1 MSNSL
6 EFPWLS
12 ALVLLPL
19 LAAFGIPLLPQSR
32 WARWYALAVGAS
44 DLGLMVYVFGRHYNL
59 QDFSLQLAERYAWV
73 PQIGLHWSLAVD
85 GLSFPLVL
93 LSGLITTLAMVAAW
107 EVADK
112 PRLFFFLLLMMY
124 GAQVGV
130 FLAQDLLLFFLMW
143 EIELVPVYLLISIW
157 GGPQRQ
163 YAATKFLLY
172 TAAASI
178 FILVGSLAM
187 AFYGEGFSLEMAEL
201 GAKSYPLALQVLAYA
216 AFLIAFGVKLPIFPF
231 HTWLPDAHSEASA
244 PISMILAG
252 VLLKMGGYG
261 LIRLNVGM
269 LSEAHVSFAPVLA
282 VLGTVNIIYG
292 ALGALGQ

>member
-1 MSNSL
+1 MSNPL

-19 LAAFGIPLLPQSR
+19 LAAFGIPLIPQSR
-32 WARWYALAVGAS
+32 WARWYALAVGAF
-44 DLGLMVYVFGRHYNL
+44 DLGLMVYVFARHYDL

-73 PQIGLHWSLAVD
+73 PQIGFHWSLAVD

-93 LSGLITTLAMVAAW
+93 LSGLITTLSIGAAW
-107 EVADK
+107 NLTHK
-112 PRLFFFLLLMMY
+112 PRLFFFLLLLMY

-143 EIELVPVYLLISIW
+143 EIELVPVYLLIAIW

-163 YAATKFLLY
+163 YAATKFILY

-201 GAKSYPLALQVLAYA
+201 SAKSYPLALQILVYA
-216 AFLIAFGVKLPIFPF
+216 AFLIAFGVKLPIFPV

-252 VLLKMGGYG
+252 VLLKMGATA
-261 LIRLNVGM
+261 
-269 LSEAHVSFAPVLA
+269 SSA
-282 VLGTVNIIYG
+282 
-292 ALGALGQ
+292 